1 MSHSCICSLPP
12 RRALQLQALSVQ
24 HALLPPNVPRIDH
37 CCFHHSSP
45 VGGGLGGFAGFPV
58 GVPGTSFFSNAN
70 ANSAAKANNVQAA
83 DNHFNNHVDSNAG
96 NQALQE
102 DVVFVKN
109 NANTVANDNG
119 FQNAVSK
126 NDAFNHNNAKQ
137 ASNGAVFFGRR
148 RQLGTDTECVG
159 CGGVGIGGIPP
170 SGFDNA
176 KQAVNA
182 ANGAN
187 YFNQANQGRDTN
199 AHQGFNNKRVEKHN
213 LDQESFGDVNANSD
227 AAANALSKGNLINK
241 NEANAARGV

>member
-1 MSHSCICSLPP
+1 MQPI
-12 RRALQLQALSVQ
+12 RSVYLVL
-24 HALLPPNVPRIDH
+24 AIAILAASAP
-37 CCFHHSSP
+37 S
-45 VGGGLGGFAGFPV
+45 GGGLGGFAGFPV

-70 ANSAAKANNVQAA
+70 ANSAAKVNSVQAA

-96 NQALQE
+96 NQAIQE

-126 NDAFNHNNAKQ
+126 NDAFNHNNANQ
-137 ASNGAVFFGRR
+137 AANGAVFFGRR
-148 RQLGTDTECVG
+148 RQLGADTECFG

-170 SGFDNA
+170 SGFNNA
-176 KQAVNA
+176 EQAANA

-187 YFNQANQGRDTN
+187 YFNQANQGRNTN

-213 LDQESFGDVNANSD
+213 LDQESFGNVNADSN
-227 AAANALSKGNLINK
+227 AGANALSKGNFF
-241 NEANAARGV
+241 NENQALAARGVAQNNGLFYRRLRAFSM

>member
-1 MSHSCICSLPP
+1 MDVSHREEPYNYKRCLSNMHFFLPTFLVLTI
-12 RRALQLQALSVQ
+12 AASTT
-24 HALLPPNVPRIDH
+24 
-37 CCFHHSSP
+37 SSP

-148 RQLGTDTECVG
+148 RQLG
-159 CGGVGIGGIPP
+159 
-170 SGFDNA
+170 
-176 KQAVNA
+176 
-182 ANGAN
+182 
-187 YFNQANQGRDTN
+187 
-199 AHQGFNNKRVEKHN
+199 
-213 LDQESFGDVNANSD
+213 
-227 AAANALSKGNLINK
+227 
-241 NEANAARGV
+241 